1 MMKINYKT
9 ILLFSLTAFSVGF
22 LLESYSSGT
31 FPLLWLRDGGISFSP
46 DTAAFLK
53 EILAFF
59 KRYTPHIITIYV
71 LLIAFLILMEGQN
84 PDRTILWLLTLLL
97 LPGLGL
103 ILYIVLGPDMRRLA
117 NKKKFRAKNTS
128 LCLSGEPCGE
138 NRRFDEKLATLLYR
152 SNNAPLVQFNEV
164 ELLING
170 EQKFPRLWDALK
182 KATHYIHLEY
192 FIIQNDALGQE
203 LADILCERVAAGV
216 TVRLMFDDVGS
227 WKLGRAYAKRLRNA
241 GVEVH
246 AFMPSSFA
254 FFRSSVNFRNHR
266 KIAVIDGTIAFSGG
280 LNIGVE
286 YLGMGK
292 LGFWRDTHA
301 VFKGDAVMAF
311 HRIFIRDW
319 NFCSGQK
326 LDPEDI
332 AFQPAERDEAKE
344 YPLMPLQIAT
354 SGSDS
359 AWSSIGQAYTSMISN
374 AKKRIWITTPYLVP
388 GSAILNELRIAAMSG
403 VDVRILI
410 PSVPDHKLVYWAG
423 RSNIENLLRCGVRIW
438 MYQNGFVHAKTLL
451 MDHSVASVGTAN
463 LDTRS
468 LEINFE
474 VQAFIY
480 DEGINEQMANQFL
493 KDMESSAECI
503 LQEWNKRP
511 FHQKLLESIGRLW
524 SAQI

>member
-1 MMKINYKT
+1 MKINYKT
-9 ILLFSLTAFSVGF
+9 ILLFSLTAFSIGF
-22 LLESYSSGT
+22 LLESYSSGM
-31 FPLLWLRDGGISFSP
+31 FPLVWLHDGGISFSP
-46 DTAAFLK
+46 ETFGLLK
-53 EILAFF
+53 GILAFL
-59 KRYTPHIITIYV
+59 KRYTPHILTAYV

-103 ILYIVLGPDMRRLA
+103 LLYIILGPDMRRIA

-128 LCLSGEPCGE
+128 VCVSGEQCGE
-138 NRRFDEKLATLLYR
+138 AKRFDEKLSTLLYR
-152 SNNAPLVQFNEV
+152 SNNAPLLQFNEV

-182 KATHYIHLEY
+182 KATRYIHLEY

-227 WKLGRAYAKRLRNA
+227 WKLGRTYTKRLRDA

-301 VFKGDAVMAF
+301 VFKGEAVMAF

-319 NFCSGQK
+319 NLCSGEN
-326 LDPEDI
+326 LDPEDL
-332 AFQPAERDEAKE
+332 AFQPTESDEVKKYA
-344 YPLMPLQIAT
+344 PLPLQIVS

-359 AWSSIGQAYTSMISN
+359 AWSSIGQGYSSMIGN
-374 AKKRIWITTPYLVP
+374 AQKRIWITTPYLVP

-463 LDTRS
+463 LDNRS

-480 DEGINEQMANQFL
+480 DEGINGQLARQFL
-493 KDMESSAECI
+493 KDIEDSSECL
-503 LQEWNKRP
+503 LQEWNTRP
-511 FHQKLLESIGRLW
+511 FRQKFLESIGRLW